1 MATTPDH
8 STSRRSVA
16 SWVLWDVGSSS
27 FDTIMTTF
35 IFTVYLTSAY
45 FGSKEGTS
53 AALSLGLTIAGF
65 FIALLAPVTGQRAD
79 KTGKGVFWLGVNTLS
94 LVALTA
100 LCFFVAPS
108 PAYLWLGVTLV
119 SAASVFSEFAFV
131 NYNAVLPRVS
141 TPNNIGKISGLGWS
155 AGYLG
160 GVLALGVVLWGFV
173 LEPNGLRLS
182 TDDAF
187 NIRAVALFS
196 AFWCLVFC
204 LPLLV
209 RMRRRERFLP
219 EVLPV
224 RELKFLERGFTRLS
238 PARQGGLFASYRELW
253 RTIVRLQKSAPQ
265 TLYFL
270 LASAVFRDGLT
281 GIFTFG
287 GILAAGTFGF
297 TTSDVIIFG
306 IAGNAVAAIGAVL
319 GGYLD
324 DYLGPKKIIVFSLV
338 GILLAATPL
347 LLFPYPGTF
356 WVCAL
361 VLCLFVGP
369 AQSASRTFL
378 ARIAAPGTEGELFGL
393 YSTTGRA
400 TSFLAPMLFGVFV
413 VIFNAQV
420 WGILGIM
427 IVILAGLLMLLPLE
441 SPEALQQRKARRLEK
456 KQVKRERKEQKA
468 AHRR

>member
-1 MATTPDH
+1 
-8 STSRRSVA
+8 
-16 SWVLWDVGSSS
+16 
-27 FDTIMTTF
+27 MTTF

-79 KTGKGVFWLGVNTLS
+79 KTGKGIFWLGVNTLS
-94 LVALTA
+94 LVTLTA

-297 TTSDVIIFG
+297 TTSDVIIS
-306 IAGNAVAAIGAVL
+306 VL
-319 GGYLD
+319 
-324 DYLGPKKIIVFSLV
+324 PV
-338 GILLAATPL
+338 TPWPL
-347 LLFPYPGTF
+347 LVRSLAGTWTTTWGRRKLLCSRW
-356 WVCAL
+356 WVFCWPPPR
-361 VLCLFVGP
+361 CCC
-369 AQSASRTFL
+369 SRTR
-378 ARIAAPGTEGELFGL
+378 ARSGCAHWCCACL
-393 YSTTGRA
+393 
-400 TSFLAPMLFGVFV
+400 
-413 VIFNAQV
+413 
-420 WGILGIM
+420 W
-427 IVILAGLLMLLPLE
+427 
-441 SPEALQQRKARRLEK
+441 ARRS
-456 KQVKRERKEQKA
+456 
-468 AHRR
+468 RRPARSWRVLPPRARRVNCSACTPQPGGPQAS